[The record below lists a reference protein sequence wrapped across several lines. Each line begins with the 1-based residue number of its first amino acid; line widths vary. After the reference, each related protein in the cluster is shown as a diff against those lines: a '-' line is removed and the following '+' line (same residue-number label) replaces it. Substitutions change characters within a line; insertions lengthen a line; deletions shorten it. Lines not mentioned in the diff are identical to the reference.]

1 VTETFNRT
9 RDTVAQADQL
19 ERELLREGQDF
30 IITPA
35 ALSVGPV
42 SGGRE
47 GRDNAGASA
56 QDSFG
61 LAKRISGL
69 FGKVIGRQAGP
80 VEDLGMAMALGL
92 LLGALLFIAAAV
104 LGERNALWIP
114 GIILI
119 AAAVGSLVS

>member
-1 VTETFNRT
+1 LRKPTK
-9 RDTVAQADQL
+9 L

-30 IITPA
+30 TIIPA
-35 ALSVGPV
+35 TLPVGSVG
-42 SGGRE
+42 GGAQ
-47 GRDNAGASA
+47 GRDHQGASA

-114 GIILI
+114 GVVLI